1 MPLPPLKRT
10 ATDRSVAAM
19 NCWVALAYRAD
30 MRPIKVPEEPGSVQ
44 SDSTPERVRILFS
57 GASGGPGRA

>member
-1 MPLPPLKRT
+1 MPLPPLKHT

-30 MRPIKVPEEPGSVQ
+30 MRPTKVPEEPGSVH
-44 SDSTPERVRILFS
+44 SDPTPERVRILFS

>member
-19 NCWVALAYRAD
+19 NCWVAVACRAD
-30 MRPIKVPEEPGSVQ
+30 MRPITVPEEPGSVQ
-44 SDSTPERVRILFS
+44 SDPDPERVRILFS
-57 GASGGPGRA
+57 GASGGPDRA